1 MLQSIDPY
9 QPRVQVDGKV
19 SVFGSTSMDAM
30 AHGWSAGF
38 KRFHRGAEIV
48 VSAAGSEATFAELLK
63 NPGGVGMLSRPV
75 TEKELADLKK
85 KGLKQPVAFTV
96 AHEALGVFVH
106 PDNPVKSISGKQ
118 LRAVFTGNGEV
129 TWGQL
134 GATGEWASKP
144 IHVISRG
151 ERSGT
156 QKFLQ
161 DFVFAGSEL
170 RPGVSAHA
178 SNAEVIKAISGD
190 SLAIGIC
197 GLRSNHKSVKP
208 LQLMSG
214 ASVVPSDDHAILM
227 GQYPLTRPLT
237 MLLDVGQTSDDGIAA
252 QEFVHYSLCQAGQ
265 AEAILV
271 GFFPVDLPLLRAGLQ
286 KLGSANFR

>member
-1 MLQSIDPY
+1 MLALAFYRWSDSMVSGRNGRGFWAGLGISVHAIALATIMVGSVACSSHISAQDGAKPKVSVEQCTAMLQSIDPY
-9 QPRVQVDGKV
+9 QPRVQVEGKV
-19 SVFGSTSMDAM
+19 AVFGSTSMDAM

-38 KRFHRGAEIV
+38 KRFHREAEIV
-48 VSAAGSEATFAELLK
+48 VSAAGSEATFDELIK
-63 NPGGVGMLSRPV
+63 NPSGVGMLSRPV
-75 TEKELADLKK
+75 TDKELDELKK
-85 KGLKQPVAFTV
+85 KGLKQPVAFIV
-96 AHEALGVFVH
+96 AREALGVFVH
-106 PDNPVKSISGKQ
+106 PDNPVKSISGQQ
-118 LRAVFTGNGEV
+118 LRAVFTGEGEV

-161 DFVFAGSEL
+161 DFVFAGSDL

-178 SNAEVIKAISGD
+178 SNAEVIKAISD
-190 SLAIGIC
+190 DALAIGIC

-214 ASVVPSDDHAILM
+214 ASVVPSDDHAILT
-227 GQYPLTRPLT
+227 G
-237 MLLDVGQTSDDGIAA
+237 
-252 QEFVHYSLCQAGQ
+252 
-265 AEAILV
+265 
-271 GFFPVDLPLLRAGLQ
+271 
-286 KLGSANFR
+286 